1 MVEAGGCRVL
11 RWSQQKSWVSGP
23 VKGHG
28 KEAREPGEVRGHQRA
43 AGMGLLREGDTGIQG
58 RGTARVRS
66 GRRVKG
72 NYKGIRTRQGAASA
86 GNPSVQTRSGWVRIN
101 LGQDKQERPETG
113 VLRTE
118 NQGDL

>member
-1 MVEAGGCRVL
+1 MGKRPE
-11 RWSQQKSWVSGP
+11 SQGRSGDT
-23 VKGHG
+23 
-28 KEAREPGEVRGHQRA
+28 REQQA
-43 AGMGLLREGDTGIQG
+43 WGLLREGDTGIQG
-58 RGTARVRS
+58 RGTARARS

-101 LGQDKQERPETG
+101 LGRDKQERPETG

-118 NQGDL
+118 NQGDLK